1 MMKWMVVWTSM
12 LLKLVQGPNGERYM
26 VAWMQMWQRSIPS
39 HDLAHGWAG
48 SMTLPR
54 KLGP

>member
-1 MMKWMVVWTSM
+1 
-12 LLKLVQGPNGERYM
+12 
-26 VAWMQMWQRSIPS
+26 MQMWHRSIPS

-54 KLGP
+54 KLSLKDGRLVQGVT